1 MPSASLTHWTAD
13 RLPRLGD
20 LDGQSAASFAA
31 VPPNPRLADENLR
44 GYAVHLSAHFQGF
57 CRDLYT
63 EAADVVVSKV
73 RMSLR
78 EVFWAQFD
86 AGRRLDHGNPTLA
99 NLEADFNRFG
109 LQLRPA
115 LHADPAN
122 ALRLNHLAL
131 LNTWRNIAA
140 HQAAPPPGLGPLTL
154 PALRAWRGSADG
166 LATALDRI
174 VYNRL
179 RTLLRRP
186 PWPA

>member
-1 MPSASLTHWTAD
+1 MPSASLAHWTAD

-20 LDGQSAASFAA
+20 LDAQCAASLAR
-31 VPPNPRLADENLR
+31 PRPNPRLADENLR

-57 CRDLYT
+57 CRDLYA
-63 EAADVVVSKV
+63 EAADIIVSKV
-73 RMSLR
+73 RVSLR
-78 EVFWAQFD
+78 PVFQDQFS

-109 LQLRPA
+109 LELRPA

-122 ALRLNHLAL
+122 VVRLNHLAL

-140 HQAAPPPGLGPLTL
+140 HQGVPPPGLGPLTL
-154 PALRAWRGSADG
+154 AALRAWRGSADG
-166 LATALDRI
+166 LATALDRLL
-174 VYNRL
+174 YNHL
-179 RTLLRRP
+179 RRLLRRP